1 MLFVPGGGQTFGVKQ
16 QSQTGRPTAPQGT
29 SVTPAAGSK
38 GSWVQVIA
46 SLDHDT
52 FGLLIQINNNNVS
65 AGSRN
70 SVLDI
75 GIGAAASE
83 VVIIP
88 DLICGNAVNSN
99 VVGGGVWYFFP
110 ILIKAGTRVA
120 VRANSTVATAFN
132 VSIEALQKP
141 TNPEMVKSAGFVE
154 AIGITGNDGVAVT
167 PGTTS
172 EGAWVSLGT
181 TARECWF
188 WQIGA
193 QVNDGDATQNSSLM
207 HLDLAVG
214 DATNKQLILESVPF
228 MTNTTEGCGLLPH
241 GMWAERRVPAG
252 STLYVRAQ
260 HSGTVDNINMAAYG
274 AGG

>member
-1 MLFVPGGGQTFGVKQ
+1 MLFVPGGARTFGAQQ

-29 SVTPAAGSK
+29 SVTPVIGSK

-52 FGLLIQINNNNVS
+52 YGLIIQINNNNTS
-65 AGSRN
+65 AQSRN
-70 SVLDI
+70 TVLDV

-83 VVIIP
+83 IVIIP

-99 VVGGGVWYFFP
+99 VGGNGVWYYFP
-110 ILIKAGTRVA
+110 VFISAGTRVA
-120 VRANSTVATAFN
+120 VRAQSSVVTAFR
-132 VSIEALQKP
+132 VYMEAPQKP
-141 TNPEMVKSAGFVE
+141 VNPSMIKTADHVE
-154 AIGITGNDGVAVT
+154 AIGITGNAGVAVT

-181 TARECWF
+181 TSRDCWF

-193 QVNDGDATQNSSLM
+193 QVQTADTSVNAALIHM
-207 HLDLAVG
+207 DLAYG
-214 DATNKQLILESVPF
+214 NGTDKQFLVQHAIL
-228 MTNTTEGCGLLPH
+228 TTTTTEGQINVLNTLSCG
-241 GMWAERRVPAG
+241 GFVPAG
-252 STLYVRAQ
+252 SELYARAQ
-260 HSGTVDNINMAAYG
+260 TSANADILNIAAYG

>member
-1 MLFVPGGGQTFGVKQ
+1 MLHVPGGSLAFGVKQ
-16 QSQTGRPTAPQGT
+16 QSQTGRPVLSQGT

-46 SLDHDT
+46 SLTEDT
-52 FGLLIQINNNNVS
+52 YGLLIHINNNNTS
-65 AGSRN
+65 AASRN
-70 SVLDI
+70 TVLDV
-75 GIGAAASE
+75 GVGAAASE
-83 VVIIP
+83 IVVIP
-88 DLICGNAVNSN
+88 DLICGNALNGN
-99 VVGGGVWYFFP
+99 GAWYFFP
-110 ILIKAGTRVA
+110 IRIKAGTRIA

-132 VSIEALQKP
+132 VYIEAMQKP
-141 TNPEMVKSAGFVE
+141 TYPEVVKTAGFVE
-154 AIGITGNDGVAVT
+154 AVGITGNDGVAVT

-181 TARECWF
+181 TVRECWF

-193 QVNDGDATQNSSLM
+193 QVTDADTTHNAGLL

-214 DATNKQLILESVPF
+214 DATNKQIIIESAPF
-228 MTNTTEGCGLLPH
+228 ITNTTEGCTLLLQT
-241 GMWAERRVPAG
+241 MAAERQVPAG

-260 HSGTVDNINMAAYG
+260 HSGTIDTINMAAYG